1 MTRPFRWGIVSM
13 KSRRQ
18 QRFWVIMRELRK
30 IMRCFAGS
38 GLNGSQELWR
48 DFIRRVKN
56 QIKWIR
62 GSNEKIIIIPAYNES
77 ANIVKTI
84 NAIRRSAEDFDY
96 VIINDCSTD
105 ETRDIC
111 EANQFNII
119 NLPINLGIGGAVQTG
134 YRYAYEE
141 GYDIAVQV
149 DGDGQHDPSFLSR
162 MAEYIESNGSDMII
176 GSRFINKEGFQSSGT
191 RRIGIKYFTILIQ
204 ILTGNKITDP
214 TSGLRMVNRSV
225 MKMFAYD
232 YPKDYPEPESVVTVL
247 RKGKKVD
254 EIPVIMKARE
264 GGVSSISPRKSVY
277 YMLKVSLAILIECI
291 RK

>member
-1 MTRPFRWGIVSM
+1 MM
-13 KSRRQ
+13 KK
-18 QRFWVIMRELRK
+18 L
-30 IMRCFAGS
+30 
-38 GLNGSQELWR
+38 
-48 DFIRRVKN
+48 
-56 QIKWIR
+56 
-62 GSNEKIIIIPAYNES
+62 IIIPAYNES
-77 ANIVKTI
+77 ENIVKTV
-84 NAIRRSAEDFDY
+84 NAIKENAKGFDY

-105 ETRDIC
+105 KTRDIC
-111 EANQFNII
+111 EENHFNII

-149 DGDGQHDPSFLSR
+149 DGDGQHDPHFLNR
-162 MAEYIESNGSDMII
+162 MVEYLENSGSDMVI
-176 GSRFINKEGFQSSGT
+176 GSRFINKEGFQSSGA

-204 ILTGNKITDP
+204 ALTGKKITDP
-214 TSGLRMVNRSV
+214 TSGLRMVNRGIIEI
-225 MKMFAYD
+225 FAYD

-247 RKGKKVD
+247 RRRKKVE

-264 GGVSSISPRKSVY
+264 GGVSSISPKKSVY